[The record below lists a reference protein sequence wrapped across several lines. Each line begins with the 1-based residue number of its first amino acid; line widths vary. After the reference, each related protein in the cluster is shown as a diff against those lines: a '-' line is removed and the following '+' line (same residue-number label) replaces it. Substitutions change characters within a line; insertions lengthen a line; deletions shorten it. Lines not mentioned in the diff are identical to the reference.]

1 MTSRSVGR
9 SHGIDGDYLGQVYK
23 DHLSGYEHWDQKAHA
38 KEWILTAKNM
48 GRHLSID
55 ESMYCGRLYTF
66 VSNKDAHGG
75 RGTVIA
81 IIAGVKAATVL
92 RWLLEIPEEERRG
105 VLDVSMDFSDSMK
118 LIAQTAFP
126 NARISLDRF
135 HVFQDLNRYFMKA
148 FSDVRDKVLVAIKH
162 EKAAY
167 DRKVERCAKNR
178 RTYRVRHPKRYKGR
192 KRGRKAKWRKKDFK
206 PSTMKNGE
214 SKMDFLRR
222 SFYTLRTC
230 PDKWSDEQWER
241 MNILFEEFPELKE
254 AFDLKE
260 EFRKLYWSKRDKE
273 EYKDS
278 LPAMEERN
286 ALKETVRE
294 NLHVWFDHVKKSK
307 SPGMKTFM
315 RTIKERE
322 EDLLNYYE
330 TSSGQNCMASL
341 TCRSSSTES
350 VRYMD
355 DWFCLCLCSHAG
367 LWRSATEKSGCAIIR
382 KIRIIRC

>member
-1 MTSRSVGR
+1 M
-9 SHGIDGDYLGQVYK
+9 YK
-23 DHLSGYEHWDQKAHA
+23 NHLSDYEHWDQKVHA
-38 KEWILTAKNM
+38 KEWILMAKNM

-55 ESMYCGRLYTF
+55 ETMYCGKLYTF

-75 RGTVIA
+75 RGTIIA
-81 IIAGVKAATVL
+81 IIAGVKAETVL

-118 LIAQTAFP
+118 LIAKTAFP
-126 NARISLDRF
+126 HAKISLDRF
-135 HVFQDLNRYFMKA
+135 HVFQDLNKYFMKA
-148 FSDVRDKVLVAIKH
+148 FAEVRDKVLVAIKH
-162 EKAAY
+162 EKAAFE
-167 DRKVERCAKNR
+167 RKVEQLARNRKRYRAK
-178 RTYRVRHPKRYKGR
+178 HPKRYSGK
-192 KRGRKAKWRKKDFK
+192 KRGCKPKWRKKDFK

-260 EFRKLYWSKRDKE
+260 EFRKLYWSKRDKKE
-273 EYKDS
+273 LKDKM
-278 LPAMEERN
+278 PAQEERN
-286 ALKETVRE
+286 AFKETVGE
-294 NLHVWFDHVKKSK
+294 NLHAWYGHVKKSK

-322 EDLLNYYE
+322 GDLLNYYE
-330 TSSGQNCMASL
+330 TFVTNASAESLNSGIKGFRAELHGISNLPFFFYRVC
-341 TCRSSSTES
+341 
-350 VRYMD
+350 
-355 DWFCLCLCSHAG
+355 
-367 LWRSATEKSGCAIIR
+367 
-382 KIRIIRC
+382 KIYG